1 MKQELKIK
9 VREVM
14 TREIRTIDSLATV
27 REAMNQV
34 KK

>member
-14 TREIRTIDSLATV
+14 TREIRTIDSFASV